1 MLPAAGVALA
11 AADLGRLCIEAMVF
25 NVIVLALPL
34 AFIVRLSGDREL
46 LGDLAN
52 SRVHSAVLWL
62 LTAAVLVA
70 GLFGMFQYLT

>member
-1 MLPAAGVALA
+1 LPS
-11 AADLGRLCIEAMVF
+11 ADLVRLCIEAMVF

-62 LTAAVLVA
+62 LTAAVLGRVCSA
-70 GLFGMFQYLT
+70 CSST